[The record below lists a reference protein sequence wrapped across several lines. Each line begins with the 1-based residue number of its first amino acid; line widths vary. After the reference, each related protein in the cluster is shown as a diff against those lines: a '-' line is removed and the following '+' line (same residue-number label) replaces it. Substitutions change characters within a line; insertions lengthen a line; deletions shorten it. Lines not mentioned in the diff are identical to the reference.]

1 MVVGFT
7 HARRASRAPGAS
19 PRRSIAA
26 GPAWR
31 RARRAGAPTCAT
43 LAHLAYA
50 CGMDEVLEFW
60 FADPARWWKKDPAF
74 DAEIRDR
81 FGALHAAIERDE
93 HEAWRR
99 TARGALAYVIVLD
112 QFSRNMFRDTAG
124 MFATDALA
132 LRAALTG
139 IDAGMDKHLRLD
151 ERGMFYMPLM
161 HSEELTIQ
169 ERCIALFAALASEVT
184 GSARASMLSRV
195 GFAER
200 HRDIVKKFGRFPHRN
215 ALLGRASTPDELD
228 FLDGPGSS
236 F

>member
-1 MVVGFT
+1 MTQPTASIVDPEVILQFWFGELDELG
-7 HARRASRAPGAS
+7 RASDA
-19 PRRSIAA
+19 IQ
-26 GPAWR
+26 
-31 RARRAGAPTCAT
+31 
-43 LAHLAYA
+43 
-50 CGMDEVLEFW
+50 
-60 FADPARWWKKDPAF
+60 ARWWSKDAAL
-74 DAEIRDR
+74 DAEIRQR
-81 FGALHAAIERDE
+81 FGSTHAAVARGERD
-93 HEAWRR
+93 AWLAAPHTR
-99 TARGALAYVIVLD
+99 LAYIVVLD

-124 MFATDALA
+124 MFATDHTA

-139 IDAGMDKHLRLD
+139 VDASMDKKLRLD

-161 HSEELTIQ
+161 HSEDLVIQ
-169 ERCIALFAALASEVT
+169 ERCIELFQQLAGEVA

>member
-1 MVVGFT
+1 MT
-7 HARRASRAPGAS
+7 NLAP
-19 PRRSIAA
+19 SIVD
-26 GPAWR
+26 PDVI
-31 RARRAGAPTCAT
+31 
-43 LAHLAYA
+43 LQ
-50 CGMDEVLEFW
+50 FW
-60 FADPARWWKKDPAF
+60 FGKLDDLGRVDDATQSRWWSKDPAL
-74 DAEIRDR
+74 DGELDTW
-81 FGALHAAIERDE
+81 LAAP
-93 HEAWRR
+93 R
-99 TARGALAYVIVLD
+99 TRLAYIVVLD
-112 QFSRNMFRDTAG
+112 QFSRNMFRDTSG
-124 MFATDALA
+124 MFATDELA

-139 IDAGMDKHLRLD
+139 IDAGMHRKLALD

-161 HSEELTIQ
+161 HSEDLPIQ
-169 ERCIALFAALASEVT
+169 ERCIALFLELANEVT

>member
-1 MVVGFT
+1 MTKHAANVVD
-7 HARRASRAPGAS
+7 P
-19 PRRSIAA
+19 
-26 GPAWR
+26 
-31 RARRAGAPTCAT
+31 
-43 LAHLAYA
+43 
-50 CGMDEVLEFW
+50 EVILQFW
-60 FADPARWWKKDPAF
+60 FGELDELGRVDQAYQARWWSKDPAL
-74 DAEIRDR
+74 DAEIRQR
-81 FGALHAAIERDE
+81 FEATHAAAVRGELDTWL
-93 HEAWRR
+93 AS
-99 TARGALAYVIVLD
+99 ARGRLAYITVLD

-124 MFATDALA
+124 MFATDQLA
-132 LRAALTG
+132 LGAALTG
-139 IDAGMDKHLRLD
+139 IDAGMHRKLELD

-161 HSEELTIQ
+161 HSEDLNMQ
-169 ERCIALFAALASEVT
+169 ERCIALFQELANEVS

>member
-1 MVVGFT
+1 MT
-7 HARRASRAPGAS
+7 QPSASIVDPQEILR
-19 PRRSIAA
+19 
-26 GPAWR
+26 
-31 RARRAGAPTCAT
+31 
-43 LAHLAYA
+43 
-50 CGMDEVLEFW
+50 FW
-60 FADPARWWKKDPAF
+60 FGELDELGRADQATQARWWSKDAGL
-74 DAEIRDR
+74 DREIRER
-81 FGALHAAIERDE
+81 FGATHAA
-93 HEAWRR
+93 A
-99 TARGALAYVIVLD
+99 ARGELDAWLSAPRTCLAYITVLD

-124 MFATDALA
+124 MFATDELA
-132 LRAALTG
+132 LRAALQG
-139 IDAGMDKHLRLD
+139 IAAGLHKQLRLD

-161 HSEELTIQ
+161 HSEELAIQ
-169 ERCIALFAALASEVT
+169 ERCIELFVELSGEVS